1 MAVCVGDPDSLP
13 ERVLL
18 PLQPPE
24 AVHEVVLV
32 ELQVRVALC
41 PAVMLVGLAESETVG
56 VGVGVVAALSTL
68 TWTESETVPPSPEQ
82 LRA

>member
-1 MAVCVGDPDSLP
+1 M
-13 ERVLL
+13 L

-24 AVHEVVLV
+24 AVQEVALV

-56 VGVGVVAALSTL
+56 VGVGVGVEVTVTVALA
-68 TWTESETVPPSPEQ
+68 EAEPPEPVQVSV
-82 LRA
+82 

>member
-24 AVHEVVLV
+24 AVQEVALV

-56 VGVGVVAALSTL
+56 ERMGVGVEVTVTVALA
-68 TWTESETVPPSPEQ
+68 EAEPPEPVQVSV
-82 LRA
+82 